1 MMAARQAS
9 GGGSTVFGRDSFAAN
24 ATLVAK
30 SGSNGGSGGKIF
42 FKEYAKGGTARIEL
56 FGNGLLNIG
65 YNFSRLGGVTVG
77 SIEGDG
83 QMFLGWEALTV
94 GSNSLSTTFS
104 GVIQDGGSLIKIGR
118 GVLTLANSNTY
129 TGAPSSRREHC
140 LLERTQA
147 RQLGRAR
154 CKW

>member
-1 MMAARQAS
+1 MAR
-9 GGGSTVFGRDSFAAN
+9 F
-24 ATLVAK
+24 
-30 SGSNGGSGGKIF
+30 F
-42 FKEYAKGGTARIEL
+42 FKEWAKGGTARIEV

-83 QMFLGWEALTV
+83 QIFLGAEALTV
-94 GSNSLSTTFS
+94 GSNHLSTTFS

-129 TGAPSSRREHC
+129 TGGTIIKKGT
-140 LLERTQA
+140 LLAGTNAGPATGTGPVQVVNAGILEDLEESAA
-147 RQLGRAR
+147 R
-154 CKW
+154 